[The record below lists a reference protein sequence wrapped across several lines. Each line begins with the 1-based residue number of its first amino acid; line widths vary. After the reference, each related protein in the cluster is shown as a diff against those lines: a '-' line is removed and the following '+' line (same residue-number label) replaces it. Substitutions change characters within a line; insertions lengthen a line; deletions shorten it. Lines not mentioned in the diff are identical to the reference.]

1 MTGKE
6 SKMPSPSSTPASSGQ
21 TLSKHQAFTAEAVHR
36 SQLKNAPY
44 NPRVI
49 DSYARAKLK
58 KSIKKAGLVET
69 LVWNR
74 RTGNLVGGHQRVSV
88 IDELEGTQDYCLTVA
103 VIDVD
108 DAKEREL
115 NVALNNVAMQGA
127 YDEQLLSQ
135 LLADAETLGEEL
147 DNDILGFDATELKL
161 LRGEEI
167 FAGSA
172 EAGQADKETIDKI
185 KGATARSKER
195 EATKTDGDA
204 NHYLVVVFSHT
215 SELNKFREHLKL
227 NPDEQYF
234 DGELI
239 AQRAGFTL
247 RG

>member
-1 MTGKE
+1 MTGRK
-6 SKMPSPSSTPASSGQ
+6 SKTLSHSSTPASSEP
-21 TLSKHQAFTAEAVHR
+21 TLSKHQAFTAETVHR
-36 SQLKNAPY
+36 SQLRNATY

-88 IDELEGTQDYCLTVA
+88 LDELEGTQDYLLTVA

-108 DAKEREL
+108 DAKEREI
-115 NVALNNVAMQGA
+115 NVSLNNVAMQGA
-127 YDEQLLSQ
+127 YDEQMLSQ
-135 LLADAETLGEEL
+135 LLSDAAKLGEEL

-161 LRGEEI
+161 LKGEEI
-167 FAGSA
+167 FAGSS

-185 KGATARSKER
+185 KGATARTKER
-195 EATKTDGDA
+195 EATKTDADA
-204 NHYLVVVFSHT
+204 NHYLVIVFSHT
-215 SELNKFREHLKL
+215 AELNKFREQLKL
-227 NPDEQYF
+227 KPDEQYF